1 MSQYQTSSLHKIFG
15 FCKKVAENEN
25 FQSTILLIIL
35 INALFLWL
43 ETSNEIMSS
52 YSNLIV
58 KVLVWSQIIFVWEI
72 VIRILAYWPN
82 SYKNFF
88 GEFWNRFDF
97 IIVLCSF
104 LPEIGWIVTVVRIL
118 RILRILRVFSV
129 SDRLRNYFDSLK
141 TLPSSIL
148 MGSGIY
154 LVLTYTIAIMG
165 YYLFANIDPSH
176 WWTLWL
182 AFESVVFMTLL
193 QDVRWIFDLVLKE
206 SLLYLLFI
214 ISFYLCE
221 LMFLIKLINPW
232 QITSNK

>member
-1 MSQYQTSSLHKIFG
+1 MSLHQTSNPHKIFG
-15 FCKKVAENEN
+15 FCKKLAENEN
-25 FQSTILLIIL
+25 FQSMILLLIL
-35 INALFLWL
+35 VNAIFLWL

-52 YSNLIV
+52 YSNTIV

-72 VIRILAYWPN
+72 TIRLLAYWPN
-82 SYKNFF
+82 NYKNFF
-88 GEFWNRFDF
+88 SEFWNRFDF
-97 IIVLCSF
+97 TIVLCSF

-141 TLPSSIL
+141 TMPASIF
-148 MGSGIY
+148 MGSIIY
-154 LVLTYTIAIMG
+154 LVIVYTIAIVG

-176 WWTLWL
+176 WWTLWH

-193 QDVRWIFDLVLKE
+193 QDVRWIFDLILKE
-206 SLLYLLFI
+206 SLLYLIFI
-214 ISFYLCE
+214 IIFYLWE
-221 LMFLIKLINPW
+221 LVFLVKLINPW